1 MKTYKGYFK
10 PKNPNK
16 YIGDHENII
25 YRSRWES
32 KFMLYLDNHPDVLK
46 WCSEEFFIPYLSP
59 KDNKVHRYF
68 PDFLVKKQKDGV
80 IETLV
85 IEIKPKAQTMPP
97 KMNGKQ
103 TKRMITEA
111 MTYAVNEAKWK
122 AAKEFCADRKYKFI
136 ILTEHELGIKF

>member
-59 KDNKVHRYF
+59 KDNEIHRYF
-68 PDFLVKKQKDGV
+68 PDFFVKKQKDGV

>member
-97 KMNGKQ
+97 KINGKQ

>member
-1 MKTYKGYFK
+1 
-10 PKNPNK
+10 
-16 YIGDHENII
+16 
-25 YRSRWES
+25 
-32 KFMLYLDNHPDVLK
+32 LK